1 MLPNAGLDKFIST
14 LSQIARL
21 IEKQLETFLFL
32 SFCFLF
38 FIT

>member
-14 LSQIARL
+14 QIQIARL
-21 IEKQLETFLFL
+21 IEKQLETFLLL
-32 SFCFLF
+32 SFWFLF